1 MSWHP
6 AIPSRV
12 TDAGGRD
19 WLVRRA
25 WPGPEGGDYVLEIRS
40 PGIPGVR
47 AAHLRHGIFE
57 PVPEK
62 DPRLPALAKEAPK
75 GEVVAHRAHKR
86 AVVHAGSRYIKVFRP
101 GPAET
106 AARNHTLATAPLT
119 SGCITAPLL
128 LESRRSVVVFSS
140 IPGRSYYE
148 LGQDHATV
156 TDASFAR
163 MWREWSLAW
172 LQTVDVANSADFRSS
187 VAGLPLHPPA
197 AEVANLRR
205 WIDLWLLQSEGVP
218 EAAAARTGLVAQAE
232 NAITGLMA
240 TRPDPFRWA
249 HGDLHDKQLL
259 GRGGSGTPGLLDFD
273 EACQAEPALDL
284 ANLAVNL
291 ELRLCQKLLTTR
303 RYAIAH
309 GEIMA
314 VAEELH
320 VAPERFA
327 AYCACARLRMA
338 CLYSFRPPWGARA
351 TRYLVKPFPSPSPDR
366 EPVPVLSTDWSLT

>member
-6 AIPSRV
+6 AVPPRV
-12 TDAGGRD
+12 SDAGGRD

-25 WPGPEGGDYVLEIRS
+25 WPGPESNDYILEIRS

-57 PVPEK
+57 PVPDK
-62 DPRLPALAKEAPK
+62 DPRLPALAKEAPQ

-106 AARNHTLATAPLT
+106 AARSHALATAPLT
-119 SGCITAPLL
+119 AGRITAPVL
-128 LESRRSVVVFSS
+128 LESRRSVLVFSS
-140 IPGRSYYE
+140 LTGRSYHE
-148 LGQDHATV
+148 LGQDQTTV

-187 VAGLPLHPPA
+187 VERLPLHPPEG
-197 AEVANLRR
+197 EVVNLRR
-205 WIDLWLLQSEGVP
+205 WVDLWLLQSEGVP
-218 EAAAARTGLVAQAE
+218 AAAAARTGLVAQADK
-232 NAITGLMA
+232 AITGLLA
-240 TRPDPFRWA
+240 TRPDPFGWA

-259 GRGGSGTPGLLDFD
+259 RRGGSGTPGLLDFD

-309 GEIMA
+309 AEVMA

-320 VAPERFA
+320 VTPERFA
-327 AYCACARLRMA
+327 AYCAGTRLRMA

-351 TRYLVKPFPSPSPDR
+351 ARYLVSPFPNPSLER

>member
-12 TDAGGRD
+12 TDAGGTD

-25 WPGPEGGDYVLEIRS
+25 WPGPEGDDYVLEIRS